1 MSPDIRIAFFDI
13 DGTLHRGET
22 IWEILHKKNQTWETL
37 GKRYLEQFIAGEIDF
52 ETFARLDV
60 AAWKGLPES
69 MLDEAIDEIILFE
82 EAITVIDILRS
93 RGCHIYL
100 ISNGIAQLAQGLVK
114 RHQLSG
120 FRANPLQLQN
130 GELSGHIDILVPYQS
145 KGDEVQKILNETNLS
160 REHAM
165 AVGDGPGDVDMF
177 HLVDHPFFLSFNGQR
192 YDTFEGP
199 YIRHWNEILDYLMF

>member
-13 DGTLHRGET
+13 DGTLHQGET
-22 IWEILHKKNQTWETL
+22 IWESLHKKNNSWETL
-37 GKRYLEQFIAGEIDF
+37 GKLYLAQFLSGEIDF

-60 AAWKGLPES
+60 ASWKGLSES
-69 MLDEAIDEIILFE
+69 VLNEAINEITLFE
-82 EAITVIDILRS
+82 EAIAVIDILRS

-100 ISNGIAQLAQGLVK
+100 ISNGIAQLAESLVR
-114 RHQLSG
+114 RHQLTG
-120 FRANPLQLQN
+120 YRANPLQLDN

-145 KGDEVQKILNETNLS
+145 KGAEVKRILEETNVS

-177 HLVDHPFFLSFNGQR
+177 HLVDHPFFFSIDGQR
-192 YDTFEGP
+192 SNNFNGP
-199 YIRHWNEILDYLMF
+199 YISHWDEILSYLKV